1 MTTAA
6 PPLGTEDTR
15 KHVGWVVCSAR
26 RRRGWT
32 VQYTADFA
40 VLAPKTLVRIEAG
53 LPVRAQSWRSLAV
66 ALGLGDGDLL
76 DALNRSDGYVG
87 LATRLGVRVPVLA
100 AAAPPAESHPDAVAL
115 TGQLLATLAMMER
128 SPAAEQVMRSVLDW
142 MPELAKA

>member
-1 MTTAA
+1 MTSTAP

-32 VQYTADFA
+32 VEQA
-40 VLAPKTLVRIEAG
+40 VEIATLSTKTLVRIEAG
-53 LPVRAQSWRSLAV
+53 LPARAQSWRSLAV

-87 LATRLGVRVPVLA
+87 LAQRLGVRVPVTTTT
-100 AAAPPAESHPDAVAL
+100 PPAESPADAVAL

-128 SPAAEQVMRSVLDW
+128 SPAAERVMRSVLDW